1 MAVDEF
7 ATSSGNPVGT
17 ERTGLRGNLGTWS
30 LILTVIAYNGPI
42 IILAGVVPAV
52 VGFGNGLAAPTT
64 FLSLGL
70 LVACLA
76 VGVNVMA
83 TRLTHAGAFYTYITA
98 GLGRPP
104 GLAAGAAAVIA
115 YVTMGSASMA
125 LFGFAF
131 RDLLSTVFG
140 LDVNLSWQFWAVS
153 ALILI
158 TVLSLFNIEL
168 SAKVVGVLSLTEIIL
183 ALIWNARVFFDGGPE
198 GRSVPGVFSDYFSG
212 SLPTA
217 LVLSIICV
225 AGFEALQV
233 FRGETKDPARTVPR
247 ATYACVAIFTILYSV
262 STYLYIVA
270 IGPSKAVEAGASDPT
285 GSFIGSVGTY
295 VSSTAADIATVLLT
309 TSTFAAVLAMQTIVS
324 RYFFSLGRD
333 EVLPRKLGQANAKHG
348 SPMNAALVSG
358 IAMMLVLA
366 LPALGLINAD
376 HAFATLLGIGA
387 YCLVLLYFATSVSVV
402 VFFARRPEI
411 EESKLKTVVA
421 PSISAVGVGL
431 ILYYSTVQMKD
442 VIGQSQTVATWTL
455 VAIYGL
461 LAAAAALSLWFR
473 RNRPTTYEKIGNQ
486 SETMPV

>member
-7 ATSSGNPVGT
+7 ATSSGTSVGT
-17 ERTGLRGNLGTWS
+17 ESTGLRGNLGTWS
-30 LILTVIAYNGPI
+30 LILTVVAYNGPI

-52 VGFGNGLAAPTT
+52 VGSGNGMAGPAT

-76 VGVNVMA
+76 VGINAMA

-98 GLGRPP
+98 GIGRSA

-140 LDVNLSWQFWAVS
+140 LDVNLSWQFWAVA
-153 ALILI
+153 ALLLI
-158 TVLSLFNIEL
+158 IVLSLFNIEL
-168 SAKVVGVLSLTEIIL
+168 SAKVVGVLSLTEITL
-183 ALIWNARVFFDGGPE
+183 ALIWNAKVFFNGGPE

-217 LVLSIICV
+217 LVLSVICV

-247 ATYACVAIFTILYSV
+247 ATYACVAIFTILYTV
-262 STYLYIVA
+262 STYAYIVA
-270 IGPSKAVEAGASDPT
+270 IGPSKAIEAGANDPT
-285 GSFIGSVGTY
+285 GSFIGTVSTY
-295 VSSTAADIATVLLT
+295 VSSSAADIATILLT
-309 TSTFAAVLAMQTIVS
+309 TSTFAAVLAMQSIVS

-333 EVLPRKLGQANAKHG
+333 HVLPRKLGQANATHG

-358 IAMMLVLA
+358 VAMLLVLA
-366 LPALGLINAD
+366 LPAVGIINAD
-376 HAFATLLGIGA
+376 HAFATLLGVGA
-387 YCLVLLYFATSVSVV
+387 YCFVLLYFATSVAIV

-411 EESKLKTVVA
+411 VESKLNTVVA
-421 PSISAVGVGL
+421 PAISAIGMGL
-431 ILYYSTVQMKD
+431 ILYYSTTQMKS
-442 VIGQSQTVATWTL
+442 VIGQSQTVATWVL

-461 LAAAAALSLWFR
+461 LVASAALALWFQ
-473 RNRPTTYEKIGNQ
+473 RNRPETYARIGNQ
-486 SETMPV
+486 SETLPE